1 MRFTSFELGSMQLV
15 MIKRYILKKKVD
27 PKVGLQLRKLRTT
40 WVVYRAGVGIQQN
53 LTTVSC
59 FLRLYFT
66 VPPLPLLLG
75 YKSLSYAQAVLSGA

>member
-1 MRFTSFELGSMQLV
+1 MQLV
-15 MIKRYILKKKVD
+15 MIKRYILKKKVA

-40 WVVYRAGVGIQQN
+40 WAVYRADVGIQQN

-66 VPPLPLLLG
+66 VPPLPLLL
-75 YKSLSYAQAVLSGA
+75 YKLVLSTGNALSTNSGA